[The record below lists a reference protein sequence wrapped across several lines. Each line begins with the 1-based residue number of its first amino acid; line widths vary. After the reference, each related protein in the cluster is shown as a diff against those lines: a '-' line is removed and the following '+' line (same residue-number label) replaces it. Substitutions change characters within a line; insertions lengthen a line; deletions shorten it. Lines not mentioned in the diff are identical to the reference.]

1 MGGRRSGSGL
11 GPMRDWLSNEG
22 GYLLHEPDAAAGP
35 YAPKAKEKEKKS
47 GKGKKPGTVKRSGN
61 KRTGKK

>member
-1 MGGRRSGSGL
+1 MTKTKNGGFII
-11 GPMRDWLSNEG
+11 N
-22 GYLLHEPDAAAGP
+22 EPDAAAGP
-35 YAPKAKEKEKKS
+35 YAPKAKEEEKKS

>member
-1 MGGRRSGSGL
+1 MTKTKNGGFII
-11 GPMRDWLSNEG
+11 N
-22 GYLLHEPDAAAGP
+22 EPDATAGP
-35 YAPKAKEKEKKS
+35 YAPKAKEEEKKS

>member
-1 MGGRRSGSGL
+1 MSKTK
-11 GPMRDWLSNEG
+11 DG
-22 GYLLHEPDAAAGP
+22 GYMLHEPDAAAGP
-35 YAPKAKEKEKKS
+35 YAPKEKEDVKKA

>member
-1 MGGRRSGSGL
+1 MPKTKNGGFII
-11 GPMRDWLSNEG
+11 N
-22 GYLLHEPDAAAGP
+22 EPDAAAGP
-35 YAPKAKEKEKKS
+35 YAPKAKEEEKKS

>member
-1 MGGRRSGSGL
+1 M
-11 GPMRDWLSNEG
+11 PKTKDG

-35 YAPKAKEKEKKS
+35 YAPKAKEEENKS

>member
-1 MGGRRSGSGL
+1 MPKAKNGGFII
-11 GPMRDWLSNEG
+11 N
-22 GYLLHEPDAAAGP
+22 EPDAAAGP
-35 YAPKAKEKEKKS
+35 YAPKAKEEEKKS

>member
-1 MGGRRSGSGL
+1 M
-11 GPMRDWLSNEG
+11 PKTKDG

-35 YAPKAKEKEKKS
+35 YAPKAKEEEKKS

-61 KRTGKK
+61 KRTAGKK